1 MVLTNQNGLL
11 DRPLYDRLRRSFSDE
26 DRLRRS
32 FSDEQIVEMAMVAAV
47 LIGAAKMTFVLDIVP
62 REAVCAFAPAGN
74 VIAGVA

>member
-11 DRPLYDRLRRSFSDE
+11 DRPLY